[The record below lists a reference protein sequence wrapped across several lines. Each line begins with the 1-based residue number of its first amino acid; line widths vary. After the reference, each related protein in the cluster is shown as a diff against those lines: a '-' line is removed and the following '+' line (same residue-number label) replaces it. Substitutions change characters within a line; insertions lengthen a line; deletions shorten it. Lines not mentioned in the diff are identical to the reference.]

1 MFVGTNITSTP
12 FWLLHQLIESKT
24 YLIALG
30 KATVVKHFLRQLLTL
45 VPACLFFVFIGFF
58 LFDSRVSWW
67 RRCNISLT
75 LPSKMGQRL
84 AFYQLSPFLNW
95 TSYQFL
101 HRLGVKDRTSLKIR
115 MKMRYRK
122 DLINVWTILKL
133 SLHKYHANYQ
143 KLSVTAKTMWNISNL
158 QSMCF
163 VSECLK
169 LDKMFDK
176 IYVKCA
182 HCRTFF
188 FSWLADFFP
197 GPKLTFWTCKGTYQT
212 NQNGCLKTDGE
223 YNVPLTDG
231 RAFVRQFLPLFI
243 KMHLY
248 SPYRILFATSV
259 SVSTWITLTFLF
271 QMNIYRE
278 TE

>member
-1 MFVGTNITSTP
+1 MKEVQHFVGLA
-12 FWLLHQLIESKT
+12 FKD
-24 YLIALG
+24 G
-30 KATVVKHFLRQLLTL
+30 
-45 VPACLFFVFIGFF
+45 
-58 LFDSRVSWW
+58 
-67 RRCNISLT
+67 
-75 LPSKMGQRL
+75 

-101 HRLGVKDRTSLKIR
+101 HWLGVKDRTSLKIR
-115 MKMRYRK
+115 MKMRYGK
-122 DLINVWTILKL
+122 DLINVWTILKM

-169 LDKMFDK
+169 L
-176 IYVKCA
+176 
-182 HCRTFF
+182 F
-188 FSWLADFFP
+188 FSSLADFFP

-248 SPYRILFATSV
+248 SPYHLLFATSL
-259 SVSTWITLTFLF
+259 SVSTGITLTFFF
-271 QMNIYRE
+271 QMTIYKE